1 MNIIYYNEVLV
12 SVNYFIFATCL
23 WGAAYLS
30 TCGYATLYSKL
41 RMPVDKLGC
50 YHNFR
55 PITRTGRLLHTAK
68 KKQSTDYPHW

>member
-30 TCGYATLYSKL
+30 TCGYATLYLKL
-41 RMPVDKLGC
+41 GIPVDGL
-50 YHNFR
+50 
-55 PITRTGRLLHTAK
+55 
-68 KKQSTDYPHW
+68 